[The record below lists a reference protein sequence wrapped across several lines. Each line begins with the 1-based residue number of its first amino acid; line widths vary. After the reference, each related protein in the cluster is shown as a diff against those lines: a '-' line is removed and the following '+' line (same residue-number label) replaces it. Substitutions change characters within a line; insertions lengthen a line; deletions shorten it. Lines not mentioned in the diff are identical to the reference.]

1 MVRKYLEI
9 EIPNKYAFI
18 LTGTHGT
25 KQIMNQNDSSKNNVK
40 LPARYWKA
48 FCYSGTTTYA
58 WVYVQVNENDQNQ
71 SSGDYFMSPNDFS
84 RQYYSGQPV
93 FDRAC
98 QNADMGPWNAIA
110 DDWSGYR
117 RTYGC

>member
-1 MVRKYLEI
+1 MIFHDSKLELI
-9 EIPNKYAFI
+9 YDRNPRIFDDSEKLI
-18 LTGTHGT
+18 L
-25 KQIMNQNDSSKNNVK
+25 
-40 LPARYWKA
+40 R
-48 FCYSGTTTYA
+48 
-58 WVYVQVNENDQNQ
+58 
-71 SSGDYFMSPNDFS
+71 
-84 RQYYSGQPV
+84 YYSGSAI